1 MKKIITALTVT
12 AMALSAVF
20 ADVSLEFKQM
30 GHLLADSPDNSTGT
44 LDLFTG
50 YANTSAGNLKFAV
63 KNSNAG
69 VEFTIKPTLN
79 NSGNTVAWNNY
90 FGWTKF
96 ADGKAELRAGR
107 WESRTVNRYNEYAGD
122 YEGTYYERYKPG
134 SIGGN
139 TADLNRL
146 TGKALAA
153 QVQYKLDGGAWVTG
167 ALIKSTYD
175 NTSGINSQ
183 SGWAAEFGTDVGEGT
198 KIIVDFKNLA
208 QDQYAFGVFG
218 RNTTLK
224 DGLDFQAG
232 FVFDRMAATANNFL
246 WAVDFR
252 AKYELGDN
260 LALIT
265 MNNLTNDATAALNGK
280 PAIFKIWNM
289 VSLAVLASDNATIN
303 LTAHWEHDDLLN
315 NKDISHNTQGRV
327 TLSPM
332 VNYLVG
338 KGVNISGGVNI
349 DITGWGQPD
358 TALFSIPFVVHVK
371 I

>member
-12 AMALSAVF
+12 AMALSAAF

-30 GHLLADSPDNSTGT
+30 GHLLADSADNSTGT

-50 YANTSAGNLKFAV
+50 YANTSAGNLKFTV

-90 FGWTKF
+90 YGWTKF

-232 FVFDRMAATANNFL
+232 FVFDRRAATANNFL